1 MPIHTETHDGYG
13 VLTLDRQERANAYD
27 RAHLDA
33 LEAGFIALSSE
44 VHVVV
49 IRAAGSGAFCGGADL
64 NELAQATPDD
74 ARNLRSQ
81 AVFSTIAKSPA
92 ITIAAVHGP
101 AIGGGCE
108 LTLACDI
115 RVVGP
120 NARFRLPET
129 SLGIIPAAGG
139 STRLHRLVGRSVA
152 KQMILGGKTIGAE
165 RAVHLGLAMTLADD
179 PSQAAYALA
188 IELAQRSPDA
198 LRLAKEIIDQPDV
211 ADSLK
216 AELVAQA
223 ELYALRKQ

>member
-1 MPIHTETHDGYG
+1 MAIHTETHDGYG

-33 LEAGFIALSSE
+33 LEAGFIELSSQ

-64 NELAQATPDD
+64 KELAEATPED

-81 AVFSTIAKSPA
+81 AVFSTIAKSQT

-108 LTLACDI
+108 LALACDI
-115 RVVGP
+115 RIVGP
-120 NARFRLPET
+120 SARFRLPET

-152 KQMILGGKTIGAE
+152 KQMILAGKTIGAE
-165 RAVHLGLAMTLADD
+165 TAVRLGLAMNLVND
-179 PSQAAYALA
+179 PAQAAHALA

-198 LRLAKEIIDQPDV
+198 LRLAKEIIDLPDPT
-211 ADSLK
+211 DSLK
-216 AELVAQA
+216 AELLAQS
-223 ELYALRKQ
+223 ELYALRKP

>member
-1 MPIHTETHDGYG
+1 MAIHTETHDGYG

-44 VHVVV
+44 VQVVV